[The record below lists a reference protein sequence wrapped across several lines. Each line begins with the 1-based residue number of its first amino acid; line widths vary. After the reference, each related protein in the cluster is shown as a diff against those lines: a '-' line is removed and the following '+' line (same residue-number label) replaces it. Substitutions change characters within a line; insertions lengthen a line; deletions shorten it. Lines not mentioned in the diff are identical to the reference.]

1 MKISENGHNFSGGQL
16 KRIEIARAL
25 YFDRQLLLID
35 EGTASLDPETAS
47 SIHSSILKNK
57 ELTVV
62 EVDHHIPD
70 EVKKLYDKVYELK
83 TSGLVSQS

>member
-1 MKISENGHNFSGGQL
+1 MDIIFWGTI

-25 YFDRQLLLID
+25 YFNRQLLLID
-35 EGTASLDPETAS
+35 EGTASLDPETAA
-47 SIHSSILKNK
+47 SIHQSILNNKN
-57 ELTVV
+57 LTVI

-83 TSGLVSQS
+83 TSGLVLQD